1 MPIKLKISKTR
12 TQFWQPFDIVHVQ
25 AGDVSFDATHWV
37 YSDQSNRGMLPKIV
51 FSMNNVQTAILT
63 GELAIQFDEWE
74 NP

>member
-1 MPIKLKISKTR
+1 MKIKITKTR
-12 TQFWQPFDIVHVQ
+12 ATALFPFDVVHVQ
-25 AGDVSFDATHWV
+25 AGDVSFSATHWI

-51 FSMNNVQTAILT
+51 FSMNNISTATLT

>member
-1 MPIKLKISKTR
+1 MKIKITKTR
-12 TQFWQPFDIVHVQ
+12 ATALFQFDVVHVQ
-25 AGDVSFDATHWV
+25 DGDVSFSATHWI

-51 FSMNNVQTAILT
+51 FSMNNIPTAPLP